1 MSNNREILGF
11 TDSDWGGCPDT
22 RKSMT
27 GYVYFLAGGAISW
40 KSARQSRITLSSQQA
55 EYYALSEGCREAKW
69 FRQLLI
75 ELGYPPTSPTVIYM
89 DSTGAKSLSLNPISG
104 GRSKHF
110 EIQAHWIRELIGLKE
125 VRPE

>member
-89 DSTGAKSLSLNPISG
+89 DSTGAKSLSLNPIS
-104 GRSKHF
+104 RF
-110 EIQAHWIRELIGLKE
+110 
-125 VRPE
+125 